1 MTVRWRLAD
10 RHRAALVASVASA
23 IALAIGTG
31 LELRWSSAVT
41 RYSGY
46 GLLTLMLVMCLLPLR
61 RALSRSSSVLDEAR
75 MSQALRL
82 HEAGAVLLPLA
93 LWVHAGS
100 VNANGMLILAASV
113 LLVTALGALHPS
125 TRDPA
130 SLGCLR
136 LWWRLHIVLVSVVLL
151 GAVLHVQAMWA
162 Y

>member
-1 MTVRWRLAD
+1 
-10 RHRAALVASVASA
+10 
-23 IALAIGTG
+23 
-31 LELRWSSAVT
+31 
-41 RYSGY
+41 
-46 GLLTLMLVMCLLPLR
+46 MLVMCLLPLR
-61 RALSRSSSVLDEAR
+61 RAFSRSSSGPDDAR
-75 MSQALRL
+75 VSQALRL

-93 LWVHAGS
+93 LWAHAGS

-130 SLGCLR
+130 SLGYLR